1 LKTLLI
7 CHDKALLNLNGIGRW
22 LASFSDL
29 VGIVVLREG
38 PGRVRRRVRREIKRV
53 GLLRFL
59 DVVAFRVYYK
69 LFLSRGD
76 KTWAAKKLG
85 KLESEF
91 DGIPETTRY
100 LYSASPNTLEVENF
114 IRNLAP
120 DIVIARCKT
129 LIKKAIFEIPPKGT
143 FVIHPGIC
151 PEYRNAHGCFWAL
164 ANDDLEKVGATLLKI
179 NEGVDSGP
187 VYGYFTYP
195 FDESNETHFI
205 IQNRVVLDNLN
216 DIRNKLIEIYEGKAV
231 PINTTGRPSA
241 MWGQPWLTRYI
252 KWKRAARKR
261 NR

>member
-1 LKTLLI
+1 MKTLLI
-7 CHDKALLNLNGIGRW
+7 CHDKALLNLDGIGRW
-22 LASFSDL
+22 LASFSEL
-29 VGIVVLREG
+29 VGIVVLRES
-38 PGRVRRRVRREIKRV
+38 PGRFRRRVRREIKRV
-53 GLLRFL
+53 GLLHFL

-69 LFLSRGD
+69 LFLSRRD
-76 KTWAAKKLG
+76 ITWTAKKLEE
-85 KLESEF
+85 LRTEL

-100 LYSASPNTLEVENF
+100 LYSASPNTPEVETF

-120 DIVIARCKT
+120 DIVIDRCKT
-129 LIKKAIFEIPPKGT
+129 LIKKAIFEIPSKGT

-179 NEGVDSGP
+179 DEGVDSGP

-195 FDESNETHFI
+195 FDELNETHLI
-205 IQNRVVLDNLN
+205 IQYHVVFDNL
-216 DIRNKLIEIYEGKAV
+216 DEIRKKLIEIYEGTATA
-231 PINTTGRPSA
+231 INTAGRPSA

-252 KWKRAARKR
+252 KWKRTARKR